1 MKYLSNS
8 RPQAS
13 VCWGGLYKALH
24 LGDRMDDE
32 ISVNV
37 ILASGRGTC
46 LSVLPS
52 SSIGELKAAA
62 AQEFGQGFLK
72 LLTADC
78 RLGAAFMSL
87 FKLFI
92 WMFPKMGFPP
102 NHPFID

>member
-1 MKYLSNS
+1 
-8 RPQAS
+8 
-13 VCWGGLYKALH
+13 
-24 LGDRMDDE
+24 MDDE

-37 ILASGRGTC
+37 VLASGRGTC

-92 WMFPKMGFPP
+92 WRFPKQKRTLCARAFCTVFLAVFCSVFLLQCFHIIKGPQ
-102 NHPFID
+102 

>member
-8 RPQAS
+8 RPQAY
-13 VCWGGLYKALH
+13 VCWGGRYKALH

-37 ILASGRGTC
+37 VLASGRGTC

-62 AQEFGQGFLK
+62 AQEFGQGFLR

-92 WMFPKMGFPP
+92 WRFPKMGLPP
-102 NHPFID
+102 THPFID